1 MIKGIDVSHWQ
12 NLIDFNKVKEAG
24 FDFVIIKAGGSD
36 YGFYT
41 DKMFKTNYAK
51 AKAAG
56 LKVGAYYFVGK
67 KFLGEYNGAADGHRF
82 VEILKGMQFEYPVFL
97 DVETTDRR
105 FKTEATDAAIAFCD
119 VLEKAGYFV
128 GVYASDVSGFKERL
142 DHARLKKYSHW
153 VARYGTKE
161 PEQCPEWQIW
171 QFSSKGTVPG
181 ISGAVD
187 LDVSRIDYI
196 NIMKEKGLNGFS
208 KQIKKKE
215 EAPETIEDKPK
226 TKKAKK
232 AQKEVTNG

>member
-67 KFLGEYNGAADGHRF
+67 KFLGEYNGAADGQRF
-82 VEILKGMQFEYPVFL
+82 VKLLEGMQFEYPVFL

-105 FKTEATDAAIAFCD
+105 FKAEATDAAIAFCD

-128 GVYASDVSGFKERL
+128 GIYASDVSGFKERL
-142 DHARLKKYSHW
+142 DHTRLKKYAHW
-153 VARYGTKE
+153 VARYGKE
-161 PEQCPEWQIW
+161 PEVCKEYGIW
-171 QFSSKGTVPG
+171 QYSSKGSIDG
-181 ISGAVD
+181 ISGSVD
-187 LDVSRIDYI
+187 LDVSSVEYNKVIT
-196 NIMKEKGLNGFS
+196 EKGFNNYP
-208 KQIKKKE
+208 KKDKAE
-215 EAPETIEDKPK
+215 KPK
-226 TKKAKK
+226 KTRKQTKKT
-232 AQKEVTNG
+232 EE

>member
-12 NLIDFNKVKEAG
+12 NLIDFERVKAAG

-67 KFLGEYNGAADGHRF
+67 KFLGEYNGAADGARF
-82 VEILKGMQFEYPVFL
+82 VELLKGMQFEFPVFL
-97 DVETTDRR
+97 DVETTDIRL
-105 FKTEATDAAIAFCD
+105 KKEATDAAIAFCD

-128 GVYASDVSGFKERL
+128 GIYGSDVSGFKERL
-142 DHARLKKYSHW
+142 EHDRLKKYTHW
-153 VARYGTKE
+153 VARYGSKE

-181 ISGAVD
+181 ISGSVD
-187 LDVSRIDYI
+187 LDVSKIDYI
-196 NIMKEKGLNGFS
+196 NIMKERGLNGFP
-208 KQIKKKE
+208 KPVKKVE
-215 EAPETIEDKPK
+215 ETQEEKPK
-226 TKKAKK
+226 ENKKKAKK
-232 AQKEVTNG
+232 AQKEV